1 VSGEISLESRERR
14 HLRAIR
20 IEGAQEDES
29 MRIRSRSLVAAFL
42 GTALVA
48 CAHAPAP
55 MEAQGGQRTA
65 PPAQVVTGSHIRQ
78 RVDPS
83 SGLPATTSP
92 VRTYSRDQII
102 GTGRDG
108 DLGAAL
114 RSLDPDLSR

>member
-1 VSGEISLESRERR
+1 
-14 HLRAIR
+14 
-20 IEGAQEDES
+20 
-29 MRIRSRSLVAAFL
+29 MRIPSRSLVGVFL

-55 MEAQGGQRTA
+55 MEAQRGQKTA
-65 PPAQVVTGSHIRQ
+65 PPEQVYVTGSRILQ

-92 VRTYSRDQII
+92 VKIYSRDQVI
-102 GTGRDG
+102 GTGREG

-114 RSLDPDLSR
+114 RTLDPGLPR

>member
-1 VSGEISLESRERR
+1 
-14 HLRAIR
+14 
-20 IEGAQEDES
+20 
-29 MRIRSRSLVAAFL
+29 MRIPSRSLVAAFL

-55 MEAQGGQRTA
+55 MEAQGGRKTA
-65 PPAQVVTGSHIRQ
+65 PPEQVYLTGSRIPQ

-92 VRTYSRDQII
+92 VKIYSRDEVI
-102 GTGRDG
+102 GTGREG

-114 RSLDPDLSR
+114 RSLDPGLPR

>member
-1 VSGEISLESRERR
+1 
-14 HLRAIR
+14 
-20 IEGAQEDES
+20 
-29 MRIRSRSLVAAFL
+29 MRIRFLSLVLVFL
-42 GTALVA
+42 GTAVVA

-65 PPAQVVTGSHIRQ
+65 PPEQIFVTGSHIRQ

-83 SGLPATTSP
+83 SGLPVTTSP
-92 VRTYSRDQII
+92 VKIYSRDQII

-114 RSLDPDLSR
+114 RTLDPGLPR

>member
-1 VSGEISLESRERR
+1 
-14 HLRAIR
+14 
-20 IEGAQEDES
+20 

-55 MEAQGGQRTA
+55 MEAQGGQKTA
-65 PPAQVVTGSHIRQ
+65 RPEQVYVTGSRIRQ
-78 RVDPS
+78 RVDLS

-92 VRTYSRDQII
+92 VRIYSRDQII
-102 GTGRDG
+102 ETGREG

-114 RSLDPDLSR
+114 RTLDPGLPR

>member
-1 VSGEISLESRERR
+1 
-14 HLRAIR
+14 
-20 IEGAQEDES
+20 
-29 MRIRSRSLVAAFL
+29 MRIPSRSLVAAFL

-55 MEAQGGQRTA
+55 MEAQRGQKSA
-65 PPAQVVTGSHIRQ
+65 PPEQVYVTGSRIRQ

-83 SGLPATTSP
+83 SGLPVTTSP
-92 VRTYSRDQII
+92 VKIYTRDQII

-114 RSLDPDLSR
+114 RTLDPGLPR

>member
-1 VSGEISLESRERR
+1 
-14 HLRAIR
+14 
-20 IEGAQEDES
+20 
-29 MRIRSRSLVAAFL
+29 MRIPSRSLVGVFL

-55 MEAQGGQRTA
+55 MGAQRGQKTA
-65 PPAQVVTGSHIRQ
+65 PPEQVYVTGSRIRQ

-92 VRTYSRDQII
+92 VKIYSRDQVI
-102 GTGRDG
+102 GTGREG

-114 RSLDPDLSR
+114 RTLDPGLPR

>member
-1 VSGEISLESRERR
+1 
-14 HLRAIR
+14 
-20 IEGAQEDES
+20 
-29 MRIRSRSLVAAFL
+29 MRIGTRSLVAAFL

-55 MEAQGGQRTA
+55 MEAQGGQKAA
-65 PPAQVVTGSHIRQ
+65 PPEQIFVTGSHIRQ

-83 SGLPATTSP
+83 SGMPMTTSP
-92 VRTYSRDQII
+92 VRIYSRDQVI
-102 GTGRDG
+102 GTGREG